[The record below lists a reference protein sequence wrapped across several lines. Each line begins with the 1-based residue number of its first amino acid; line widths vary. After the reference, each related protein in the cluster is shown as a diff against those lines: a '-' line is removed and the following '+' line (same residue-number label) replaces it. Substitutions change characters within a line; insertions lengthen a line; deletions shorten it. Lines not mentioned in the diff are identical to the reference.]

1 MTDMIKA
8 LGAKLKAEE
17 YVTLVFKCDPRSVS
31 GNPFDIDTPYGRPR
45 CVSLGD
51 ITDYADR
58 LEEICHA
65 FADVIKSRSDESRF
79 AEAMALYDKE
89 FSTA

>member
-1 MTDMIKA
+1 MTDRIKA
-8 LGAKLKAEE
+8 MGAKLKAEE
-17 YVTLVFKCDPRSVS
+17 YVTLVFKCDPRSMQ
-31 GNPFDIDTPYGRPR
+31 NPFDIETPYGRPR

-65 FADVIKSRSDESRF
+65 FAEVIESRSDESRF

-89 FSTA
+89 FPSA